1 MLCQQKLSAVLAVC
15 LAIVSVLG
23 VSTEEGLPSVT
34 KATTLLHTKSTGTK
48 TEESVDTKSEG
59 TKTEESVDTK
69 SRKPDEV
76 EAAAAV
82 AAVTSSAVVVE
93 PPKEDA
99 VTSETK
105 ESMDKAVGREKLD
118 SKSKCT
124 CSRILRINYLR
135 KID

>member
-15 LAIVSVLG
+15 LVIVSVL
-23 VSTEEGLPSVT
+23 
-34 KATTLLHTKSTGTK
+34 A
-48 TEESVDTKSEG
+48 
-59 TKTEESVDTK
+59 
-69 SRKPDEV
+69 EV

-82 AAVTSSAVVVE
+82 AAVTSSAAVVE

-105 ESMDKAVGREKLD
+105 GSMDKAVGREKLD

-124 CSRILRINYLR
+124 CSRISRINYLR
-135 KID
+135 KIDQVKVCLNIKT